1 MPIDTFEKTSLSWQ
15 LSQFQQ
21 QAGEWWEYQFYRFEQ
36 ALPELPTGW
45 SISPRL
51 GELLKFLFCLVIGLF
66 IAWVGWR
73 LWREFSP
80 YVYSWLN
87 RTGNLTDFR
96 VKTPSSELSITLL
109 LERSQE
115 FYRQGNYREACRCV
129 YLAMLQQ
136 LHQNAM
142 SNDKPQGVYA
152 PHKLSRTDGEY
163 LQLLRSSVTPI
174 QPYETLITTHEQL
187 CFGNAEILPDNYEQC
202 WQAYREIYPE

>member
-1 MPIDTFEKTSLSWQ
+1 MSTDTFEKTSGSWQ
-15 LSQFQQ
+15 LSQFQH
-21 QAGEWWEYQFYRFEQ
+21 QAGEWWEYQFYRFQQ

-51 GELLKFLFCLVIGLF
+51 GELLKFLFWLVIGLF
-66 IAWVGWR
+66 IAWVSWR

-87 RTGNLTDFR
+87 RSGNLTDFR
-96 VKTPSSELSITLL
+96 GKNRSSESSIALL

-115 FYRQGNYREACRCV
+115 FYRQGNYREACRCI

-136 LHQNAM
+136 LDQNTIA
-142 SNDKPQGVYA
+142 PQ
-152 PHKLSRTDGEY
+152 KLSRTDGEY

-202 WQAYREIYPE
+202 RQAYREISPE

>member
-1 MPIDTFEKTSLSWQ
+1 MPTDTFEKTSWSWQ

-36 ALPELPTGW
+36 AMPELPSGW

-51 GELLKFLFCLVIGLF
+51 GELLKFLFWLVLGLF

-87 RTGNLTDFR
+87 RSGNLSDFR
-96 VKTPSSELSITLL
+96 VKTRSSESSIALL

-136 LHQNAM
+136 LHQNAI
-142 SNDKPQGVYA
+142 A

-202 WQAYREIYPE
+202 RQAYREISPE

>member
-1 MPIDTFEKTSLSWQ
+1 MPTDTFEKTSWSWQ

-21 QAGEWWEYQFYRFEQ
+21 QAGEWWEYQFYRFEKT
-36 ALPELPTGW
+36 LPELPNGW
-45 SISPRL
+45 SISPWL
-51 GELLKFLFCLVIGLF
+51 GELLKFLFWLVIGLF
-66 IAWVGWR
+66 VVWVGWQ

-87 RTGNLTDFR
+87 RSGNLTNFR
-96 VKTPSSELSITLL
+96 AKTRSSESSIALL

-115 FYRQGNYREACRCV
+115 FYRQGNYREACRCI

-136 LHQNAM
+136 LHQKAI
-142 SNDKPQGVYA
+142 A

-163 LQLLRSSVTPI
+163 LQLLRSAVTPI

-202 WQAYREIYPE
+202 RQAYREISPE